1 MSNQPKRNGPKF
13 GPGGMHGMR
22 GGEKA
27 KDFKGTLGKLFKYLR
42 PYYFRLV
49 IVVIF
54 ASASTV
60 FAIVGPK
67 ILAKATDKLSEG
79 IMAKVAGTG
88 GIDFDYIG

>member
-42 PYYFRLV
+42 PYYFR
-49 IVVIF
+49 
-54 ASASTV
+54 
-60 FAIVGPK
+60 
-67 ILAKATDKLSEG
+67 
-79 IMAKVAGTG
+79 
-88 GIDFDYIG
+88 DFCFSINGFCNRRTKDFS

>member
-1 MSNQPKRNGPKF
+1 MSNNQKRNGPKF

-60 FAIVGPK
+60 
-67 ILAKATDKLSEG
+67 LQS
-79 IMAKVAGTG
+79 
-88 GIDFDYIG
+88 